1 MSASSTS
8 SQAPPSQQQL
18 QLAPAPPHYRHPHH
32 RAPAG
37 HQQAHFPEDF
47 GAAAAEFPAYE
58 ELAGFPCVASSG
70 GGGASTSSA
79 PTGAGGGSTPHP
91 MRLEDAA
98 GGRDS
103 PGSPSS
109 AELQRPACEFAAR
122 AGAGPLPPQALPYPT
137 CLAGGGGAGP
147 AGSADGFCYEYG
159 ASGGG
164 GPIGGGGPLPCS
176 AGGVPGF
183 TGPYKVQ
190 RRAANIRERKRMM
203 SINTAFEELRCHV
216 PTFPFEKR
224 LSKIDTLRL
233 AIAYI
238 ALLREVLV
246 SQYDPLT
253 HIEKC
258 LRGELKGEHAAEWN
272 TSDLTARLS
281 WINWENL
288 GVNPNR
294 RSVLTTLT
302 LTADTI
308 GCHNGTQ

>member
-1 MSASSTS
+1 MDPHVVTSTRDSSL
-8 SQAPPSQQQL
+8 P
-18 QLAPAPPHYRHPHH
+18 
-32 RAPAG
+32 G
-37 HQQAHFPEDF
+37 
-47 GAAAAEFPAYE
+47 
-58 ELAGFPCVASSG
+58 
-70 GGGASTSSA
+70 
-79 PTGAGGGSTPHP
+79 GAGG
-91 MRLEDAA
+91 
-98 GGRDS
+98 
-103 PGSPSS
+103 PS
-109 AELQRPACEFAAR
+109 
-122 AGAGPLPPQALPYPT
+122 
-137 CLAGGGGAGP
+137 
-147 AGSADGFCYEYG
+147 DGFCYEYG
-159 ASGGG
+159 PGSGGG
-164 GPIGGGGPLPCS
+164 GPLVVGGGGPLASGACPS
-176 AGGVPGF
+176 VVGGPGGGVVPF
-183 TGPYKVQ
+183 AGPYKVQ

>member
-1 MSASSTS
+1 MNNCAQLYSSIS
-8 SQAPPSQQQL
+8 SRS
-18 QLAPAPPHYRHPHH
+18 
-32 RAPAG
+32 
-37 HQQAHFPEDF
+37 
-47 GAAAAEFPAYE
+47 
-58 ELAGFPCVASSG
+58 
-70 GGGASTSSA
+70 
-79 PTGAGGGSTPHP
+79 
-91 MRLEDAA
+91 
-98 GGRDS
+98 
-103 PGSPSS
+103 
-109 AELQRPACEFAAR
+109 
-122 AGAGPLPPQALPYPT
+122 GAGPGD
-137 CLAGGGGAGP
+137 GGVG
-147 AGSADGFCYEYG
+147 GFCYEYG
-159 ASGGG
+159 PGVSSASSAGGASAVG
-164 GPIGGGGPLPCS
+164 GASCGGPLQGC
-176 AGGVPGF
+176 VPVVPF
-183 TGPYKVQ
+183 AGPYKVQ

-246 SQYDPLT
+246 SRYDPLT